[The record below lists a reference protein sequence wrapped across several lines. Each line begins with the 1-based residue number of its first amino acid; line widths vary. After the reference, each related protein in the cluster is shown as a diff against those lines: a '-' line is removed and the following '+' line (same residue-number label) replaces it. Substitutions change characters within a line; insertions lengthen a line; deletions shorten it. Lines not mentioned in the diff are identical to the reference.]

1 MSMKI
6 LLVEDDV
13 LLAKSTAKLIE
24 KIGNYPVE
32 IAVEPA
38 QIFAKC
44 QSGEIDVVLMDI
56 NLPGAKWEGEDVS
69 GADLSKI
76 LKSQPQTSHIPI
88 VLVTAYAMKSQRQA
102 LLEVSGADE
111 LFTKPI
117 TDYKA
122 LIALIEQISTTKK

>member
-1 MSMKI
+1 MKI
-6 LLVEDDV
+6 LLVEDDI

-24 KIGNYPVE
+24 KIGSHPVE

-44 QSGEIDVVLMDI
+44 QSGAIDVVLMDI

-88 VLVTAYAMKSQRQA
+88 VLVTAYAMTSQRQA

-122 LIALIEQISTTKK
+122 LIALIEKIYTTQK